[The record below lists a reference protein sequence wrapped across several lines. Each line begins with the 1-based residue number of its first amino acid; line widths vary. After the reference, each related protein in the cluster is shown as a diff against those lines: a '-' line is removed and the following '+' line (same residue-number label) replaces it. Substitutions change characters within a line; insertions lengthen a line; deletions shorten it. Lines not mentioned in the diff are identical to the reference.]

1 VLRSLTWPCDSA
13 AGSTQSVH
21 ETGSDTCYQRLWRG
35 CRAGGIFLDIHLSGT
50 LFLTPRHISLTE
62 DPANSLTSVVSYDF
76 LPFRVSLS
84 DLRSENPL
92 LAQRLRHDP
101 LRHLRALEA
110 ACHAI
115 AAEERPGYDKD
126 GK

>member
-1 VLRSLTWPCDSA
+1 MIHAANTFEGRGVSLSI
-13 AGSTQSVH
+13 
-21 ETGSDTCYQRLWRG
+21 LF
-35 CRAGGIFLDIHLSGT
+35 IGT
-50 LFLTPRHISLTE
+50 FFLTPWTFHSPKTLPTH
-62 DPANSLTSVVSYDF
+62 LLLSYIYY
-76 LPFRVSLS
+76 LLFRVSLS

-126 GK
+126 GE